1 MAENE
6 VKLTEAQLEE
16 KMEKIEKKFEPRTRK
31 LTGTTLAIFSLAAAA
46 FAGFYLY
53 TAGFGI
59 FSTETHRG
67 VYLMFTFILG
77 FMMYPA
83 YKKAKDKVSVFDY
96 VLILAA
102 TASMIYWMTSYVSYA
117 RFRISE
123 PSQLDF
129 WFGVIAIVL
138 SLEITRRAIGNI
150 LVVLGIVFLVQLYF
164 GRYLPGILAHPGF
177 SWSRIVEFVYSDMQG
192 IFGQVAD
199 TFATYIF
206 PYIIFGAF
214 LQKSGGGAFFIDL
227 ASSVTGGWVGG
238 PAQVA
243 VLSSALFGSISGSAV
258 ANVVGTG
265 TFTIPV
271 MKRVGYKGEEAGAI
285 EAVASTGGQF
295 MPPVMGAGVFL
306 LAAFTETP
314 YFRIA
319 LINIIPA
326 LLYFFSV
333 GSHVHMQALKSG
345 AMGLPKEQIPDF
357 KKTLKQGWHFLIPLL
372 LVFYFMFMGYSPSL
386 GAFVGCVSSVV
397 FSWVRK
403 ETRMGFKQI
412 YETLVIAGK
421 NSVSTGATVGT
432 LGLIMGGIVLGGL
445 GPKFSSILIQV
456 SNGNLLFMVTL
467 VTIVAIILG
476 MGLTTT
482 SSYMVLS
489 IVAAPAMI
497 MMKVDPVIAHLVCF
511 YTATISN
518 ITPPVCIAAFAA
530 AAIAEADPMKTGLN
544 ALKYGLFLVVIP
556 FTFVYFPEIL
566 LYGTAF
572 KTVYLV
578 VSYMLAI
585 PLFAIA
591 SIGYLYGDLKWL
603 ERLWVL
609 GASLL
614 LFTPGGVTDAIGI
627 GLAIAFFLYRKKV
640 GNGGVKALKAARAA

>member
-1 MAENE
+1 MSDREN
-6 VKLTEAQLEE
+6 KKIEE
-16 KMEKIEKKFEPRTRK
+16 KMEAIEKKFEPRTRK
-31 LTGTTLAIFSLAAAA
+31 LAGTPLFIFTLASAL

-59 FSTETHRG
+59 VSTETHRG
-67 VYLMFTFILG
+67 VYLLFTFLLG

-83 YKKAKDKVSVFDY
+83 FKRSKEHVTVWDY
-96 VLILAA
+96 IIIVAA
-102 TASMIYWMTSYVSYA
+102 IASMIYWMVSYA
-117 RFRISE
+117 TYARYRISE
-123 PSQLDF
+123 PSQFDF

-150 LVVLGIVFLVQLYF
+150 LVVLGVLFLVQLFF

-192 IFGQVAD
+192 IFGSVAD

-214 LQKSGGGAFFIDL
+214 LQKSGAGAFFIDL
-227 ASSVTGGWVGG
+227 ASSLTGGWVGG

-243 VLSSALFGSISGSAV
+243 VLSSALFGSISGSSV

-326 LLYFFSV
+326 MLYFVSV
-333 GSHVHMQALKSG
+333 AFHVHMQALKSG
-345 AMGLPKEQIPDF
+345 AMGLPKEQIPNF
-357 KKTLKQGWHFLIPLL
+357 KKTLKNGWHFMIPLI
-372 LVFYFMFMGYSPSL
+372 LVFYFMFMGYSPSM

-403 ETRMGFKQI
+403 DTRMGFKQL
-412 YETLVIAGK
+412 YETLAIAGK
-421 NSVSTGATVGT
+421 NSISTGATVGT

-445 GPKFSSILIQV
+445 GPKFSALLIQV
-456 SNGNLLFMVTL
+456 SNGNLLFMTAL

-482 SSYMVLS
+482 SSYLVLS
-489 IVAAPAMI
+489 IVAAPALI
-497 MMKVDPVIAHLVCF
+497 MMKVNPVIAHLVCF

-530 AAIAEADPMKTGLN
+530 AAIAEADPMKTGIN
-544 ALKYGLFLVVIP
+544 ALKYGVFLVVLP
-556 FTFVYFPEIL
+556 FTFIFFPEIL
-566 LYGTAF
+566 LFGTAF
-572 KTVYLV
+572 ETVYLV
-578 VSYMLAI
+578 ASYLLAI
-585 PLFAIA
+585 PLFAIG
-591 SIGYLYGDLKWL
+591 SIGYMYGDINWL
-603 ERLWVL
+603 ERIWVI

-614 LFTPGGVTDAIGI
+614 LFTPGGITDAIGI
-627 GLAIAFFLYRKKV
+627 AMAVAFVLYRKKV
-640 GNGGVKALKAARAA
+640 GNGGIKALRAAAR